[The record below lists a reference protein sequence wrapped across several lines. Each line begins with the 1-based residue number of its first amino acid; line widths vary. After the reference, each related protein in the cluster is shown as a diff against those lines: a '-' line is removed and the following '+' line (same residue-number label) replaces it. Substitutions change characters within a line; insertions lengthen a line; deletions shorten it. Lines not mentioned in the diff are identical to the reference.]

1 MSSPLIVQQSD
12 LVDLCDQIQDAGIV
26 AFDTEFVSEFTYRP
40 ELSLLQFALNG
51 RTVAVDPYEVEDLT
65 PWWDIMTDDSTTVVV
80 HGGREEV
87 RFCRHFSGKKPQKL
101 IDLQIAE
108 GLRSRSFPI
117 SYTALVARVLGEK
130 AGSKETRTDWRR
142 RPLTEQQIKY
152 ALDDVKFVLRIWKIQ
167 EQELSELGRLD
178 WAEAE
183 FKRMIDEVDSEFH
196 RENWRR
202 VSGLHK
208 LKPRELAIVRELFD
222 WRDEVAQEKNQPV
235 RRILRDDLLIELAK
249 RKPKTP
255 QDLTATRDLNRKN
268 MFKLAPQVVKRIE
281 KALNLPKDQLPQMQ
295 ENPNTQQNQ
304 DEQVIGKLLG
314 IALANRCA
322 EMNVSQ
328 TLVGT
333 TSDLRHLVRHHVYG
347 EASEE
352 KPRLMTGWRAE
363 VCGELLTDVLD
374 GKISMRVADPESDHP
389 LHFERLS

>member
-1 MSSPLIVQQSD
+1 MSSPLIVQQSE
-12 LVDLCDQIQDAGIV
+12 LVALCDQIQDAGIV

-40 ELSLLQFALNG
+40 ELSLLQFSFEG
-51 RTVAVDPYEVEDLT
+51 RTVAVDPYEVDDLT

-142 RPLTEQQIKY
+142 RPLTDQQIKY
-152 ALDDVKFVLRIWKIQ
+152 ALDDVKYVLRIWKIQ
-167 EQELSELGRLD
+167 EKELTDLGRLE
-178 WAEAE
+178 WAQAE
-183 FKRMIDEVDSEFH
+183 FQRMIDEVDSEFH

-222 WRDEVAQEKNQPV
+222 WRDEVGQHKNQPV

-268 MFKLAPQVVKRIE
+268 MFKLAPQVIQRIE
-281 KALNLPKDQLPQMQ
+281 KALQLPNDQLPQLE

-333 TSDLRHLVRHHVYG
+333 TSDLRHLVRYHVYR
-347 EASEE
+347 EQSDDR
-352 KPRLMTGWRAE
+352 PRLMTGWRAE
-363 VCGELLTDVLD
+363 VCGDLLTDVLD

>member
-1 MSSPLIVQQSD
+1 MSSPLIVQQSEFIA
-12 LVDLCDQIQDAGIV
+12 LCDQILDAGIV

-40 ELSLLQFALNG
+40 ELSLLQFAVNG
-51 RTVAVDPYEVEDLT
+51 QAVAVDPYEIDDLS
-65 PWWDIMTDDSTTVVV
+65 PWWDIMTNDTTTVVV

-87 RFCRHFSGKKPQKL
+87 RFCRHFSGKKPQQL

-117 SYTALVARVLGEK
+117 SYTALVARVLNEK

-142 RPLTEQQIKY
+142 RPLTQQQIKY
-152 ALDDVKFVLRIWKIQ
+152 ALDDVKFVLKIWKIQ
-167 EQELSELGRLD
+167 EKELIELGRLD

-183 FKRMIDEVDSEFH
+183 FQRMIDEVDSEFH

-222 WRDEVAQEKNQPV
+222 WRDEVAQEKNQPA
-235 RRILRDDLLIELAK
+235 RRILRDDLLIELAR
-249 RKPKTP
+249 RKPATP

-268 MFKLAPQVVKRIE
+268 MFKLAPEVVQRIA
-281 KALNLPKDQLPQMQ
+281 KAQQTPSDQLPQLT

-333 TSDLRHLVRHHVYG
+333 AADLRHLVRYHVYK
-347 EASEE
+347 EISEE
-352 KPRLMTGWRAE
+352 RPRLMAGWRAD
-363 VCGELLTDVLD
+363 VCGDLLTDVLD

>member
-1 MSSPLIVQQSD
+1 MSIPLIVQQSE
-12 LVDLCDQIQDAGIV
+12 LIALCDQIQDAGIV

-40 ELSLLQFALNG
+40 ELSLLQFSFEG
-51 RTVAVDPYEVEDLT
+51 RTVAVDPYEVDDLT
-65 PWWDIMTDDSTTVVV
+65 PWWDIMTDDSTTIVV

-142 RPLTEQQIKY
+142 RPLTDQQIKY
-152 ALDDVKFVLRIWKIQ
+152 ALDDVKYVLRIWKIQ
-167 EQELSELGRLD
+167 EKELTDLGRLE
-178 WAEAE
+178 WAQAE
-183 FKRMIDEVDSEFH
+183 FQRMIDEVDSEFH

-222 WRDEVAQEKNQPV
+222 WRDEVGQDKNQPV

-268 MFKLAPQVVKRIE
+268 MFKLAPQVIQRIE
-281 KALNLPKDQLPQMQ
+281 KALQLPNDQLPQLE

-333 TSDLRHLVRHHVYG
+333 TSDLRHLVRYHVYR
-347 EASEE
+347 EQSDDR
-352 KPRLMTGWRAE
+352 PRLMTGWRAE
-363 VCGELLTDVLD
+363 VCGDLLTDVLD

>member
-12 LVDLCDQIQDAGIV
+12 LVALCDQILDAGIV

-40 ELSLLQFALNG
+40 ELSLLQFAFNG
-51 RTVAVDPYEVEDLT
+51 RNVAVDPYEVEDLT
-65 PWWDIMTDDSTTVVV
+65 PWWDIMTNESTRVVV

-87 RFCRHFSGKKPQKL
+87 RFCRHFAGKKPQNL
-101 IDLQIAE
+101 VDLQIAE

-117 SYTALVARVLGEK
+117 SYTALVARVLGER

-152 ALDDVKFVLRIWKIQ
+152 ALDDVKYVLKIWKIQ
-167 EQELSELGRLD
+167 EKELSDLGRID

-183 FKRMIDEVDSEFH
+183 FQRMIDEVDSEFY

-202 VSGLHK
+202 ISGLHK
-208 LKPRELAIVRELFD
+208 LKPRELAIVRELYD

-235 RRILRDDLLIELAK
+235 RRILRDDLLIELAR

-268 MFKLAPQVVKRIE
+268 MFKLAPQIVQRIAQAQ
-281 KALNLPKDQLPQMQ
+281 KIPDNQLPKLQ

-333 TSDLRHLVRHHVYG
+333 TSDLRHLVRDHVYKEQG
-347 EASEE
+347 EE

-363 VCGELLTDVLD
+363 VCGDLLTDVLD

>member
-1 MSSPLIVQQSD
+1 MSSPLIVQQSE
-12 LVDLCDQIQDAGIV
+12 LVALCDQIQDAGIV

-40 ELSLLQFALNG
+40 ELSLLQFSFEG
-51 RTVAVDPYEVEDLT
+51 RTVAVDPYEVDDLT
-65 PWWDIMTDDSTTVVV
+65 PWWDIMTDDTTTVIV

-142 RPLTEQQIKY
+142 RPLTDQQIKY
-152 ALDDVKFVLRIWKIQ
+152 ALDDVKYVLRIWKIQ
-167 EQELSELGRLD
+167 EKELTDLGRLE
-178 WAEAE
+178 WAQAE
-183 FKRMIDEVDSEFH
+183 FQRMIDEVDSEFH

-222 WRDEVAQEKNQPV
+222 WRDEVGQDKNQPV

-268 MFKLAPQVVKRIE
+268 MFKLAPQVIQRIE
-281 KALNLPKDQLPQMQ
+281 KALQLPNDQLPQLE

-333 TSDLRHLVRHHVYG
+333 TSDLRHLVRYHVYR
-347 EASEE
+347 EQSDDR
-352 KPRLMTGWRAE
+352 PRLMTGWRAE
-363 VCGELLTDVLD
+363 VCGDLLTDVLD

>member
-12 LVDLCDQIQDAGIV
+12 FISLCEQILDAGCV

-51 RTVAVDPYEVEDLT
+51 KEVAVDPYEVKDLS
-65 PWWDIMTDDSTTVVV
+65 PWWDIMTNDSTTVVV

-101 IDLQIAE
+101 VDLQIAE

-117 SYTALVARVLGEK
+117 SYTALVARVLNEK

-142 RPLTEQQIKY
+142 RPLTQQQIKY
-152 ALDDVKFVLRIWKIQ
+152 ALDDVKYVLKIWKIQ
-167 EQELSELGRLD
+167 EKELTDLGRLQ

-183 FKRMIDEVDSEFH
+183 FQRMIDEVDSEFH

-202 VSGLHK
+202 IPGLHK
-208 LKPRELAIVRELFD
+208 LKPRELAIIRELFD
-222 WRDEVAQEKNQPV
+222 WRDEVAQEKDQPA
-235 RRILRDDLLIELAK
+235 RRILRDDLLIELAR
-249 RKPKTP
+249 RKPTTT
-255 QDLTATRDLNRKN
+255 QDLIATRDLNRKN
-268 MFKLAPQVVKRIE
+268 MFKLAPEMIQRIA
-281 KALNLPKDQLPQMQ
+281 KAHEIPKDQLPQHV
-295 ENPNTQQNQ
+295 ESPNNQQNQ

-322 EMNVSQ
+322 EMNVAQ

-333 TSDLRHLVRHHVYG
+333 SADLRHLVRYHVYG
-347 EASEE
+347 EISEE
-352 KPRLMTGWRAE
+352 KPRLMAGWRAE
-363 VCGELLTDVLD
+363 VCGDLLTDVLD

-389 LHFERLS
+389 LHFERLT

>member
-1 MSSPLIVQQSD
+1 MSSPLIVQQSE
-12 LVDLCDQIQDAGIV
+12 LVALCDQIQDAGIV

-40 ELSLLQFALNG
+40 ELSLLQFSFEG
-51 RTVAVDPYEVEDLT
+51 RTVAVDPYEVDDLT

-142 RPLTEQQIKY
+142 RPLTDQQIKY
-152 ALDDVKFVLRIWKIQ
+152 ALDDVKYVLRIWKIQ
-167 EQELSELGRLD
+167 EKELTDLGRLE
-178 WAEAE
+178 WAQAE
-183 FKRMIDEVDSEFH
+183 FQRMIDEVDSEFH

-222 WRDEVAQEKNQPV
+222 WRDEVGQDKNQPV

-268 MFKLAPQVVKRIE
+268 MFKLAPQVVQRIE
-281 KALNLPKDQLPQMQ
+281 KALQLPNDQLPQLE

-333 TSDLRHLVRHHVYG
+333 TSDLRHLVRYHVYR
-347 EASEE
+347 EQSDDR
-352 KPRLMTGWRAE
+352 PRLMTGWRAE
-363 VCGELLTDVLD
+363 VCGDLLTDVLD

>member
-1 MSSPLIVQQSD
+1 MSSPLIVQQSEFIS
-12 LVDLCDQIQDAGIV
+12 LCDQILDAGIV

-51 RTVAVDPYEVEDLT
+51 RSVAVDPYEVKDLS
-65 PWWDIMTDDSTTVVV
+65 PWWEIMTNESTTVVV

-87 RFCRHFSGKKPQKL
+87 RFCRHFSGKKPQNL
-101 IDLQIAE
+101 VDLQIAE

-117 SYTALVARVLGEK
+117 SYTALVARVLNEN

-152 ALDDVKFVLRIWKIQ
+152 ALDDVKYVLKIWKTQ
-167 EQELSELGRLD
+167 EKELTDLGRIT

-183 FKRMIDEVDSEFH
+183 FQRMIDEVDSEFH

-202 VSGLHK
+202 ISGLHK

-222 WRDEVAQEKNQPV
+222 WRDEVAQKKDQPA
-235 RRILRDDLLIELAK
+235 RRVLRDDLLIELAR
-249 RKPKTP
+249 RKPTST
-255 QDLTATRDLNRKN
+255 QDLIATRDLNRKN
-268 MFKLAPQVVKRIE
+268 MFKLAPDMIQRIAKAQQVP
-281 KALNLPKDQLPQMQ
+281 ADQLPQHI
-295 ENPNTQQNQ
+295 ENPNNQQNQ

-322 EMNVSQ
+322 EMNVAQS
-328 TLVGT
+328 LVGT
-333 TSDLRHLVRHHVYG
+333 TADLRYLVRYHVYR
-347 EASEE
+347 ELNEE
-352 KPRLMTGWRAE
+352 KPRLMAGWRAD
-363 VCGELLTDVLD
+363 VCGDLLTDVLD

-389 LHFERLS
+389 LHFERQD

>member
-1 MSSPLIVQQSD
+1 MSSPLIVQQSEFIA
-12 LVDLCDQIQDAGIV
+12 LCDQILDAGIV

-51 RTVAVDPYEVEDLT
+51 QSVAVDPYEVEDLS
-65 PWWDIMTDDSTTVVV
+65 PWWDIMTNDTTTVVV

-101 IDLQIAE
+101 VDLQIAE

-117 SYTALVARVLGEK
+117 SYTALVARVLSEK

-142 RPLTEQQIKY
+142 RPLTQQQIKY
-152 ALDDVKFVLRIWKIQ
+152 ALDDVKYVLKIWKIQ
-167 EQELSELGRLD
+167 EKELTDLGRIE

-183 FKRMIDEVDSEFH
+183 FQRMIDEVDSEFH

-202 VSGLHK
+202 LSGLHK

-222 WRDEVAQEKNQPV
+222 WRDEVAQEKNQPA
-235 RRILRDDLLIELAK
+235 RRVLRDDLLIELAR
-249 RKPKTP
+249 RKPSTP

-268 MFKLAPQVVKRIE
+268 MFKMAPELIQRIA
-281 KALNLPKDQLPQMQ
+281 KAQQIPNDQLPQHMD
-295 ENPNTQQNQ
+295 NPSNQQNQ

-333 TSDLRHLVRHHVYG
+333 SADLRHLVRYHVYK
-347 EASEE
+347 EQSED
-352 KPRLMTGWRAE
+352 KPRLMSGWRAE
-363 VCGELLTDVLD
+363 VCGDLLTDVLD
-374 GKISMRVADPESDHP
+374 GKISMRVADLESDHP
-389 LHFERLS
+389 LHFERLN

>member
-1 MSSPLIVQQSD
+1 MSNPLIVQQSEF
-12 LVDLCDQIQDAGIV
+12 LALCDQILDAGIV

-51 RTVAVDPYEVEDLT
+51 QSVAVDPYEVKDLS
-65 PWWDIMTDDSTTVVV
+65 PWWDIMTNNSTTVVV

-87 RFCRHFSGKKPQKL
+87 RFCRHFSGSKPNKL

-117 SYTALVARVLGEK
+117 SYTALVARVLSEK

-142 RPLTEQQIKY
+142 RPLTQQQIKY
-152 ALDDVKFVLRIWKIQ
+152 ALDDVKFVLKIWNIQ
-167 EQELSELGRLD
+167 EKELTDLGRIG

-183 FKRMIDEVDSEFH
+183 FQRMVDEVDSEFH

-202 VSGLHK
+202 LSGLHK
-208 LKPRELAIVRELFD
+208 LKPRELAIIRELFD
-222 WRDEVAQEKNQPV
+222 WRDEVAQEKDQPA
-235 RRILRDDLLIELAK
+235 RRILRDDLLIELAR
-249 RKPKTP
+249 RKPKTT
-255 QDLTATRDLNRKN
+255 QDLIATRDLNRKN
-268 MFKLAPQVVKRIE
+268 MFKLAPEVVDRIA
-281 KALNLPKDQLPQMQ
+281 KAQQIPSDQLPQHID
-295 ENPNTQQNQ
+295 NPNTQQNQ

-333 TSDLRHLVRHHVYG
+333 SADLRHLVRYHVYR
-347 EASEE
+347 EQSEE
-352 KPRLMTGWRAE
+352 KPRLMAGWRAD
-363 VCGELLTDVLD
+363 VCGDLLTDVLD
-374 GKISMRVADPESDHP
+374 GKISMRVADLESDHP
-389 LHFERLS
+389 LHFERQD

>member
-1 MSSPLIVQQSD
+1 MSNPLIVQQSEF
-12 LVDLCDQIQDAGIV
+12 LALCDQILDAGIV

-51 RTVAVDPYEVEDLT
+51 QSVAVDPYEVKDLS
-65 PWWDIMTDDSTTVVV
+65 PWWDIMTNDSTTVVV

-87 RFCRHFSGKKPQKL
+87 RFCRHFSGSKPNKL

-117 SYTALVARVLGEK
+117 SYTALVARVLSEK

-142 RPLTEQQIKY
+142 RPLTQQQIKY
-152 ALDDVKFVLRIWKIQ
+152 ALDDVKFVLKIWNIQ
-167 EQELSELGRLD
+167 EKELTDLGRIE

-183 FKRMIDEVDSEFH
+183 FQRMVDEVDSEFH

-202 VSGLHK
+202 LSGLHK
-208 LKPRELAIVRELFD
+208 LKPRELAIIRELFD
-222 WRDEVAQEKNQPV
+222 WRDEVAQEKDQPA
-235 RRILRDDLLIELAK
+235 RRILRDDLLIELAR
-249 RKPKTP
+249 RKPKTT
-255 QDLTATRDLNRKN
+255 QDLIATRDLNRKN
-268 MFKLAPQVVKRIE
+268 MFKLAPEVVDRIA
-281 KALNLPKDQLPQMQ
+281 KAQQIPNDQLPQHID
-295 ENPNTQQNQ
+295 NPNTQQNQ

-333 TSDLRHLVRHHVYG
+333 SADLRHLVRYHVYR
-347 EASEE
+347 EQSEE
-352 KPRLMTGWRAE
+352 KPRLMASWRAD
-363 VCGELLTDVLD
+363 VCGDLLTDVLD
-374 GKISMRVADPESDHP
+374 GKISMRVADLESDHP
-389 LHFERLS
+389 LHFERQD

>member
-1 MSSPLIVQQSD
+1 MSSPLIVQQSEFIS
-12 LVDLCDQIQDAGIV
+12 LCDQILAAGIV

-51 RTVAVDPYEVEDLT
+51 QSVAVDPYEVTDLS
-65 PWWDIMTDDSTTVVV
+65 PWWEIMTNESTTVIV

-87 RFCRHFSGKKPQKL
+87 RFCRHFSGKKPQNL
-101 IDLQIAE
+101 VDLQIAE

-117 SYTALVARVLGEK
+117 SYTALVSRVLNAN

-152 ALDDVKFVLRIWKIQ
+152 ALDDVKYVLDIWKIQ
-167 EQELSELGRLD
+167 EKELTDLGRIT

-183 FKRMIDEVDSEFH
+183 FQRMIDEVDHEFH

-202 VSGLHK
+202 ISGLHK
-208 LKPRELAIVRELFD
+208 LKPRELAIVRELFE
-222 WRDEVAQEKNQPV
+222 WRDEVAQKKDQPA
-235 RRILRDDLLIELAK
+235 RRVLRDDLLIELAR
-249 RKPKTP
+249 RKPTTT
-255 QDLTATRDLNRKN
+255 QDLSATRDLNRKN
-268 MFKLAPQVVKRIE
+268 MFKLAPDMIKRIA
-281 KALNLPKDQLPQMQ
+281 KAQQVPKDQLPQHI
-295 ENPNTQQNQ
+295 ENPNNQQNQ

-322 EMNVSQ
+322 EMNVAQ

-333 TSDLRHLVRHHVYG
+333 TADLRYLVRYHVYR
-347 EASEE
+347 ELNEE
-352 KPRLMTGWRAE
+352 KPRLRVGWRAD
-363 VCGELLTDVLD
+363 VCGDLLTDVLD

-389 LHFERLS
+389 LHFERQD

>member
-1 MSSPLIVQQSD
+1 MSNPLIVQQSEF
-12 LVDLCDQIQDAGIV
+12 LALCDQILDAGIV

-51 RTVAVDPYEVEDLT
+51 HTVAVDPYQVKDLS
-65 PWWDIMTDDSTTVVV
+65 PWWDIMTNESTTVVV

-87 RFCRHFSGKKPQKL
+87 RFCRHFSGSKPNKL

-117 SYTALVARVLGEK
+117 SYTALVARVLNEK

-142 RPLTEQQIKY
+142 RPLTQQQIKY
-152 ALDDVKFVLRIWKIQ
+152 ALDDVKYVLKIWRIQ
-167 EQELSELGRLD
+167 EKELRDLGRVE

-183 FKRMIDEVDSEFH
+183 FQRMIDEVNSEFH

-202 VSGLHK
+202 LSGLHK
-208 LKPRELAIVRELFD
+208 LKPRELAIIRELFD
-222 WRDEVAQEKNQPV
+222 WRDEVAQEKDQPA
-235 RRILRDDLLIELAK
+235 RRILRDDLLIELAR
-249 RKPKTP
+249 RKPATT
-255 QDLTATRDLNRKN
+255 QDLIATRDLNRKN
-268 MFKLAPQVVKRIE
+268 MFKLAPEVVERIA
-281 KALNLPKDQLPQMQ
+281 KAQQIPNDKLPKLV

-333 TSDLRHLVRHHVYG
+333 SADLRHLVRYHVYR
-347 EASEE
+347 EHSEE
-352 KPRLMTGWRAE
+352 KPRLMAGWRAD

-374 GKISMRVADPESDHP
+374 GKISMRVADLESDHP
-389 LHFERLS
+389 LHFERQD

>member
-1 MSSPLIVQQSD
+1 MSSPLIVQQSE
-12 LVDLCDQIQDAGIV
+12 LVALCDQIQDAGIV

-40 ELSLLQFALNG
+40 ELSLLQFSFEG
-51 RTVAVDPYEVEDLT
+51 RTVAVDPYEVDDLT

-142 RPLTEQQIKY
+142 RPLTDQQIKY
-152 ALDDVKFVLRIWKIQ
+152 ALDDVKYVLRIWKIQ
-167 EQELSELGRLD
+167 EKELTDLGRLE
-178 WAEAE
+178 WAQAE
-183 FKRMIDEVDSEFH
+183 FQRMIDEVDSEFH

-222 WRDEVAQEKNQPV
+222 WRDEVGQDKNQPV

-268 MFKLAPQVVKRIE
+268 MFKLAPQVIQRIE
-281 KALNLPKDQLPQMQ
+281 KALQLPNDQLPQLE

-333 TSDLRHLVRHHVYG
+333 TSDLRHLVRYHVYR
-347 EASEE
+347 EQSDDR
-352 KPRLMTGWRAE
+352 PRLMTGWRAE
-363 VCGELLTDVLD
+363 VCGDLLTDVLD

>member
-1 MSSPLIVQQSD
+1 MSSPLIVQQSE
-12 LVDLCDQIQDAGIV
+12 LVALCDQIQDAGIV

-40 ELSLLQFALNG
+40 ELSLLQFSFEG
-51 RTVAVDPYEVEDLT
+51 RTVAVDPYEVDDLT
-65 PWWDIMTDDSTTVVV
+65 PWWDIMTNDSTTVVV

-142 RPLTEQQIKY
+142 RPLTDQQIKY
-152 ALDDVKFVLRIWKIQ
+152 ALDDVKYVLRIWKIQ
-167 EQELSELGRLD
+167 EKELTDLGRLE
-178 WAEAE
+178 WAQAE
-183 FKRMIDEVDSEFH
+183 FQRMIDEVDSEFH

-222 WRDEVAQEKNQPV
+222 WRDEVGKDKNQPV

-268 MFKLAPQVVKRIE
+268 MFKLAPQVIQRIE
-281 KALNLPKDQLPQMQ
+281 KALQLPNDQLPQLE

-333 TSDLRHLVRHHVYG
+333 TSDLRHLVRYHVYR
-347 EASEE
+347 EQSDDR
-352 KPRLMTGWRAE
+352 PRLMTGWRAE
-363 VCGELLTDVLD
+363 VCGDLLTDVLD

>member
-1 MSSPLIVQQSD
+1 MSSPLIVQQSE
-12 LVDLCDQIQDAGIV
+12 LVALCDQIQDAGIV

-40 ELSLLQFALNG
+40 ELSLLQFSFEG
-51 RTVAVDPYEVEDLT
+51 RTVAVDPYEVDDLT
-65 PWWDIMTDDSTTVVV
+65 PWWDIMTDDTTTVVV

-142 RPLTEQQIKY
+142 RPLTDQQIKY
-152 ALDDVKFVLRIWKIQ
+152 ALDDVKYVLRIWKIQ
-167 EQELSELGRLD
+167 EKELTDLGRLE
-178 WAEAE
+178 WAQAE
-183 FKRMIDEVDSEFH
+183 FQRMIDEVDSEFH

-222 WRDEVAQEKNQPV
+222 WRDEVGQDKNQPV

-268 MFKLAPQVVKRIE
+268 MFKLAPQVIQRIE
-281 KALNLPKDQLPQMQ
+281 KALQLPNDQLPQLE

-333 TSDLRHLVRHHVYG
+333 TSDLRHLVRYHVYR
-347 EASEE
+347 EQSDDR
-352 KPRLMTGWRAE
+352 PRLMTGWRAE
-363 VCGELLTDVLD
+363 VCGDLLTDVLD

>member
-1 MSSPLIVQQSD
+1 MSSPLIVQQSEF
-12 LVDLCDQIQDAGIV
+12 VALCDQIRDAGIV

-40 ELSLLQFALNG
+40 ELSLLQFSFEG
-51 RTVAVDPYEVEDLT
+51 RTVAVDPYEMDDLS
-65 PWWDIMTDDSTTVVV
+65 PWWDIMTDDTTTVVV

-152 ALDDVKFVLRIWKIQ
+152 ALDDVKYVLKIWKIQ
-167 EQELSELGRLD
+167 KKELTDLGRIT
-178 WAEAE
+178 WADAE
-183 FKRMIDEVDSEFH
+183 FQRMIDEVDSEFH

-249 RKPKTP
+249 RKPRTP

-268 MFKLAPQVVKRIE
+268 MFKLAPQVVQRIE
-281 KALNLPKDQLPQMQ
+281 KAQKLPNDQLPQLQ
-295 ENPNTQQNQ
+295 DNPNSQQNQ

-333 TSDLRHLVRHHVYG
+333 TSDLRHLVRYHVYG
-347 EASEE
+347 EQSEE
-352 KPRLMTGWRAE
+352 KPRLMSGWRAE
-363 VCGELLTDVLD
+363 VCGDLLTDVLD